1 MNVTKLETGT
11 ASLLLL
17 DDEEAVCRALV
28 RLLRARGIQ
37 AKGCSSPDE
46 FMALART
53 GKHRALLL
61 DWNLR
66 DREGTDLIAQLRS
79 EGESRPIGLMSGNVT
94 PSHGRELAEEAGAD
108 VFIPKLVDTSKFVE
122 EVQGLLAAIVPTIQ
136 RALTPGRILHDA
148 RLAEV
153 GLAAALDA
161 IPAAAVVARLGGQ
174 VVHANACARHLLTG
188 PPELDAELV
197 DAVASG
203 GNDTWSCTR
212 LVAKGVP
219 PHFLLVRRDPVDDLE
234 ARLARAAA
242 TWDLTPRNVDVL
254 RCLVRGEANKA
265 IADRLGCAVI
275 TVEVHVSA
283 LLAKA
288 GAQNRTELVSR
299 VLGR

>member
-1 MNVTKLETGT
+1 MNVTKPGAGP

-17 DDEEAVCRALV
+17 DDETAVCRALV
-28 RLLRARGIQ
+28 RLLGVRGIQ
-37 AKGCSSPDE
+37 TKGCSSPDE
-46 FMALART
+46 FMILART
-53 GKHRALLL
+53 GKHRALLV

-108 VFIPKLVDTSKFVE
+108 VFIAKVIDTSTFVE
-122 EVQGLLAAIVPTIQ
+122 EVQALLVAIVPAIQ
-136 RALTPGRILHDA
+136 WALAPGRPHHA

-161 IPAAAVVARLGGQ
+161 VPAAAVVVRLGGH
-174 VVHANACARHLLTG
+174 VLHANACARHLLSVRSS
-188 PPELDAELV
+188 ELDAELV

-212 LVAKGVP
+212 LVAKAVP
-219 PHFLLVRRDPVDDLE
+219 PHFLLVRRDPIDDLE

-242 TWDLTPRNVDVL
+242 KWDLTPRNVDVL
-254 RCLVRGEANKA
+254 RWLVRGEANKA

-299 VLGR
+299 VLGH